1 MRRKTQIVLAI
12 TFLVAALVSGFS
24 YIYVSQILR
33 QRVTFAHDTAGFLNS
48 QLAYLAANAIPD
60 LTSTRVDTAN
70 PAKVRSAIADYL
82 ATNLDLNT
90 MLESVVTDWPMI
102 YDAAIVDNDG
112 KAILHTT
119 TELVGKIVPE
129 RPDFQIV
136 QDAKF
141 RRQLRLVYH
150 EPTLYDMRVPLR
162 LNGELFGSIRLGIST
177 VFLRSEITPRLKHAV
192 IFSGIS
198 VLLSLVLAA
207 VLSHIALGPLE
218 RISRSLDSVAGGE
231 ADALTEEDAGHD
243 EYGLVTLK
251 IAHLGRQMR
260 DAREIFSAL
269 KDNVDQIMGNL
280 QDGLMLFTSDSRVVL
295 VSASVERFLGRPR
308 RELLGRTVKEIFTR
322 ESSLGALVLD
332 GFQLRIP
339 VAQREVE
346 SPNAKRVQ
354 VSLDFIQER
363 GSPIGALLTL
373 RDAESVRR
381 IQDEIELSR
390 QMSASGRTT
399 RGVAHEVKNPINAIV
414 LHLQLL
420 QTKLQQIDP
429 DTRRHMD
436 IIGNEIHRLDR
447 VVQILVDFTRPRDLR
462 LEEIDLRRLLE
473 DVIMLATPDTEQ
485 HGVTV
490 KRRLGTE
497 PLGVKVDVDVMK
509 QAILNVIING
519 MQAMPKGGTLTISAR
534 RDEDTVITEIRDQG
548 IGIPHEL
555 QEKIFELYFT
565 TRKGGSGIGLAQ
577 TYQALQWHYGSI
589 DFETVEGQGTIFRL
603 RLPVAEIRA
612 GSNGGSGRAVAP
624 SVTAPNS
631 SVGRNRI
638 LGLPD
643 RV

>member
-1 MRRKTQIVLAI
+1 MRRKTQLVLAI
-12 TFLVAALVSGFS
+12 TFMVAALVCGFS
-24 YIYVSQILR
+24 YVYISQMLR
-33 QRVTFAHDTAGFLNS
+33 QRVTFAHDTAGFLSN
-48 QLAYLAANAIPD
+48 QLGYLAANAIPD
-60 LTSTRVDTAN
+60 LTSTRIDTSN
-70 PAKVRSAIADYL
+70 PAKLRRAVAYYL
-82 ATNLDLNT
+82 STNLDLNT
-90 MLESVVTDWPMI
+90 MMESVVTDWPMI
-102 YDAAIVDNDG
+102 QDAAIVDAAG
-112 KAILHTT
+112 RAILHTRSDM
-119 TELVGKIVPE
+119 VDQIVPG
-129 RPDFQIV
+129 RPDFQSV

-141 RRQLRLVYH
+141 RQQLRLVYH
-150 EPTLYDMRVPLR
+150 EPILYDMSVPLR
-162 LNGELFGSIRLGIST
+162 LNGVLFGSIKLGVST
-177 VFLRSEITPRLKHAV
+177 VFLRSDITPRLKHAV

-198 VLLSLVLAA
+198 ILLSLVLAA
-207 VLSHIALGPLE
+207 GLSNIALGPLE
-218 RISRSLDSVAGGE
+218 QISRSLDNVTAGE
-231 ADALTEEDAGHD
+231 TETVTEEEAGHD

-280 QDGLMLFTSDSRVVL
+280 QDGLMLFTRDSRVVL

-322 ESSLGALVLD
+322 DSSLGALVLD
-332 GFQLRIP
+332 GFQLRNPIG
-339 VAQREVE
+339 QREVE
-346 SPNAKRVQ
+346 SSNTKGVQ
-354 VSLDFIQER
+354 VSLDFIQEK

-373 RDAESVRR
+373 RDAESVRQ
-381 IQDEIELSR
+381 IQDEIEMSR

-447 VVQILVDFTRPRDLR
+447 VVQILVDFTRPRDLH

-490 KRRLGTE
+490 KRKLGTE
-497 PLGVKVDVDVMK
+497 PLGVRVDVDVMK

-519 MQAMPKGGTLTISAR
+519 MQAMPQGGTLTISAR
-534 RDEDTVITEIRDQG
+534 RDEDSVITEIRDQG
-548 IGIPHEL
+548 VGIPHEL

-589 DFETVEGQGTIFRL
+589 DFETVEGQGTTFRL
-603 RLPVAEIRA
+603 RLPAVQFRA
-612 GSNGGSGRAVAP
+612 GGNGGNKRDVAP
-624 SVTAPNS
+624 NLTVSNS
-631 SVGRNRI
+631 
-638 LGLPD
+638 
-643 RV
+643 